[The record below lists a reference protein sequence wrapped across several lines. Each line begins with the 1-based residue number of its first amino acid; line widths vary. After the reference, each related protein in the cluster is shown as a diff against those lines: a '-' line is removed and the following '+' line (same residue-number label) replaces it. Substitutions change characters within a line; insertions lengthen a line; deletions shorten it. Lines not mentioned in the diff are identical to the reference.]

1 MVLNFNNSEF
11 TLRLLDCLE
20 GTNIDIFLLDNASE
34 KADRARLEQ
43 YISLQ
48 QKINIEYSRGAVNKG
63 FGGGVNCG
71 LRFAVQN
78 GYDYAVLLN
87 NDLFVSDASVF
98 SDCVEV
104 CRSNPQIGCVGVE
117 HRRSDGSR
125 ESLGGGVVYPLLGWG
140 RLEKRNSQF
149 YRKKRGYIMGSFF
162 FLPVSAVRSVGLFD
176 ERFFIY
182 FEEAD
187 YCLRLK
193 LAGYAFKTILNK
205 HVLHAGSAT
214 YGGKTAGFYD
224 RYSASSS
231 KFMKKWHGD
240 LYAWFAFT
248 VSLFGSL
255 VIKERRRHIA
265 TIYKAHLKG
274 LRSCE

>member
-1 MVLNFNNSEF
+1 MVISWGL
-11 TLRLLDCLE
+11 
-20 GTNIDIFLLDNASE
+20 FLS
-34 KADRARLEQ
+34 
-43 YISLQ
+43 S
-48 QKINIEYSRGAVNKG
+48 
-63 FGGGVNCG
+63 
-71 LRFAVQN
+71 
-78 GYDYAVLLN
+78 
-87 NDLFVSDASVF
+87 
-98 SDCVEV
+98 
-104 CRSNPQIGCVGVE
+104 
-117 HRRSDGSR
+117 
-125 ESLGGGVVYPLLGWG
+125 
-140 RLEKRNSQF
+140 
-149 YRKKRGYIMGSFF
+149 
-162 FLPVSAVRSVGLFD
+162 VSAVRSVGLFD

-231 KFMKKWHGD
+231 KFMKKWHGIIC
-240 LYAWFAFT
+240 LVRFT